1 MNEKVVVVFSGG
13 QDSTICLAQA
23 IGQYGAENVY
33 PISFVYGQR
42 HSIEI
47 EHAKKIAKDWN
58 VDSRHKV
65 LNIDW
70 YKDISTNALLD
81 HQMKIE
87 KPEGK
92 EYPTTFVDGRNAM
105 FLLAAAVY
113 AKSVGAHDIMTGVS
127 QADFSGYPDCRL
139 NFILAMNATINLA
152 MDYEFRIITPMLFL
166 TKKEEWALAAA
177 LGCLNYVRENTV
189 TCYNGVPG
197 DGCGECPA
205 CKLRNKGLKSYLES
219 SNQTQRVEIS
229 P

>member
-1 MNEKVVVVFSGG
+1 MNRKVVVVFSGG
-13 QDSTICLAQA
+13 QDSTICLIKA
-23 IGQYGAENVY
+23 IIEYGMENVY
-33 PISFVYGQR
+33 PISFVYGQK

-47 EHAKKIAKDWN
+47 EHAKKIAKDWH
-58 VDSRHKV
+58 VDARHKV

-81 HQMKIE
+81 HSMKIE

-92 EYPTTFVDGRNAM
+92 DYPTTFVDGRNAM

-139 NFILAMNATINLA
+139 NFILSINATINLA

-166 TKKEEWALAAA
+166 TKKEEWALADS
-177 LGCLNYVRENTV
+177 LHCLEYVRDNTV

-197 DGCGECPA
+197 DGCGKCPA
-205 CKLRNKGLKSYLES
+205 CKLRNKGLQSYLDS
-219 SNQTQRVEIS
+219 LNAIG
-229 P
+229 